1 MAWKLIKHNKAI
13 IIIML
18 ILSGCSGGL
27 SGIMSSSGV
36 NYWQIYRISYDP
48 AYVSKLDKPFENI
61 LEDIFYKLWFEKKH
75 DWGKP
80 ILRDAQVATFQ
91 RRYKDRYISLD
102 VQISPKHI
110 IIMSS
115 SYSSYTKELFDD
127 LKSVLNE
134 TFGEYNVEECYGAKD
149 LNGHSCFED
158 KWG

>member
-1 MAWKLIKHNKAI
+1 MLRNTAV

-18 ILSGCSGGL
+18 VLSACSGGL
-27 SGIMSSSGV
+27 SGIMSSSSA

-48 AYVSKLDKPFENI
+48 AYVSKLEQPVKNT
-61 LEDIFYKLWFEKKH
+61 LEDIFYKLLFVKKH

-80 ILRDAQVATFQ
+80 LLRDAQVASFQ
-91 RRYKDRYISLD
+91 RKYKDRYISMD
-102 VQISPKHI
+102 VQISPKRI

-115 SYSSYTKELFDD
+115 SYSSVTEDVFND
-127 LKSVLNE
+127 LESALKE
-134 TFGEYNVEECYGAKD
+134 TFGKNSIEKCYGVKD